1 MRRSLFLLLTLA
13 SMSTILSGCSSNDDV
28 PVTVNREELVVDE
41 DDFESMV
48 STTESDI
55 TATEEP
61 EITDEPTVEPTV
73 EPTAEPITELS
84 QTTSSDAQS
93 AVSISYVKDLITT
106 LMSSTS
112 QSDIDTYL
120 QGIVTDSQFTFSPI
134 VNQETKVSIEN
145 IGINSSNSNEYL
157 GIVTL
162 RQAEGI
168 SQFSVLVTFADSKLS
183 SFVVTKF

>member
-61 EITDEPTVEPTV
+61 EVTDEPTV
-73 EPTAEPITELS
+73 EPTAEPITESS